1 MIVTATEFKSN
12 LGKYLDMVATQESAA
27 NKAARI
33 NFFRLLF
40 IVNEPLFYW
49 CKFYFMLSQKSFSM
63 LALSGTP
70 SLASVPSRAAK
81 TSRTL

>member
-40 IVNEPLFYW
+40 IVNAPLFFQFSA
-49 CKFYFMLSQKSFSM
+49 KHFMKQNIYCI
-63 LALSGTP
+63 
-70 SLASVPSRAAK
+70 
-81 TSRTL
+81 